1 VTPLT
6 RSTAT
11 AMTCETVSP
20 PPIPPGI
27 RIFSV
32 LTRYV
37 KVERGFT
44 YLVPMEKLR
53 VTVPVSVGGLTKRI
67 FTSCERGGAYGVLP
81 VRHIPPELL
90 WIRPRCGAYT
100 IIIAAART
108 LFYYDVS
115 SRLSVC
121 LCRWCTTLRGDR
133 ESGYVPKT

>member
-53 VTVPVSVGGLTKRI
+53 VTVPVSVGRLTKRI
-67 FTSCERGGAYGVLP
+67 IHLRCERGGAYGVLP
-81 VRHIPPELL
+81 VRHIPP
-90 WIRPRCGAYT
+90 
-100 IIIAAART
+100 
-108 LFYYDVS
+108 
-115 SRLSVC
+115 
-121 LCRWCTTLRGDR
+121 
-133 ESGYVPKT
+133 